1 MTSVHPLSVP
11 SSVAARRGVGYIT
24 SEAQE
29 RPVKLTS
36 HGKPVAVVVSAAEYD
51 EQRRRLREAE
61 LKVLSIAA
69 NLVADRSTMVS
80 ATDAKER
87 LLAAG

>member
-1 MTSVHPLSVP
+1 MTTQPLTM
-11 SSVAARRGVGYIT
+11 SSTVAARRGVGFLT

-51 EQRRRLREAE
+51 EQRRLLRDAE

-69 NLVADRSTMVS
+69 DLVADRSTML
-80 ATDAKER
+80 TIDDARER

>member
-1 MTSVHPLSVP
+1 MAATQPLTM
-11 SSVAARRGVGYIT
+11 SSTVAARRGVGFLT

-51 EQRRRLREAE
+51 EQRRLLRDAE

-69 NLVADRSTMVS
+69 DLVADRSTMLTVDE
-80 ATDAKER
+80 ARER

>member
-1 MTSVHPLSVP
+1 MTTIQPLTM
-11 SSVAARRGVGYIT
+11 SSTVAARRGIGFLT

-51 EQRRRLREAE
+51 EQRRLLRDAE

-69 NLVADRSTMVS
+69 DLVADRSTMLAVDE
-80 ATDAKER
+80 ARER

>member
-1 MTSVHPLSVP
+1 MTTIQPLTM
-11 SSVAARRGVGYIT
+11 SSTVAARRGVGFLT

-51 EQRRRLREAE
+51 EQRRLLRDAE
-61 LKVLSIAA
+61 LKVQSIAA
-69 NLVADRSTMVS
+69 DLVADRSTML
-80 ATDAKER
+80 TIDDARER

>member
-1 MTSVHPLSVP
+1 MTTTQPLTM
-11 SSVAARRGVGYIT
+11 SSTVAARRGVGFLT

-51 EQRRRLREAE
+51 AQRRLLRDAE

-69 NLVADRSTMVS
+69 DLVADRSTMLAVDE
-80 ATDAKER
+80 ARER

>member
-1 MTSVHPLSVP
+1 MTTQPLTM
-11 SSVAARRGVGYIT
+11 SSTVAARRGVGFLT
-24 SEAQE
+24 SEAQD

-51 EQRRRLREAE
+51 EQRRLLRDAE

-69 NLVADRSTMVS
+69 DLVADRSTMLAVDE
-80 ATDAKER
+80 ARER

>member
-1 MTSVHPLSVP
+1 MTTIQPLTM
-11 SSVAARRGVGYIT
+11 SSTVAARRGVGFLT

-51 EQRRRLREAE
+51 EQRRLLRDAE

-69 NLVADRSTMVS
+69 DLVANRSTML
-80 ATDAKER
+80 TIDDARER

>member
-1 MTSVHPLSVP
+1 MTTQPLTM
-11 SSVAARRGVGYIT
+11 SSTVAARRGVGFLT
-24 SEAQE
+24 SEAQD

-51 EQRRRLREAE
+51 EQRRLLRDAE

-69 NLVADRSTMVS
+69 DLVADRSTMLGVDE
-80 ATDAKER
+80 ARER

>member
-1 MTSVHPLSVP
+1 M
-11 SSVAARRGVGYIT
+11 
-24 SEAQE
+24 
-29 RPVKLTS
+29 KLTS

-51 EQRRRLREAE
+51 EQRRLLRDAE

-69 NLVADRSTMVS
+69 DLVADRSTML
-80 ATDAKER
+80 TIDDARER

>member
-1 MTSVHPLSVP
+1 MTQLLSM
-11 SSVAARRGVGYIT
+11 SSTVAARRGVGFLT

-36 HGKPVAVVVSAAEYD
+36 HGKPVAVVLSAAEYD
-51 EQRRRLREAE
+51 EQRRLLREAE
-61 LKVLSIAA
+61 QKVVSLAA
-69 NLVADRSTMVS
+69 NLVADRSTMLS
-80 ATDAKER
+80 AAEAKER

>member
-1 MTSVHPLSVP
+1 MTTIQPLTM
-11 SSVAARRGVGYIT
+11 SSTVAARRGVGFLT

-51 EQRRRLREAE
+51 EQRRLLRDAE

-69 NLVADRSTMVS
+69 DLVADRSTMLAVDE
-80 ATDAKER
+80 ARER

>member
-1 MTSVHPLSVP
+1 MTQLLSM
-11 SSVAARRGVGYIT
+11 SSTVAARRGVGFLT

-36 HGKPVAVVVSAAEYD
+36 HGKPVAVVLSAAEYD
-51 EQRRRLREAE
+51 EQRRLLREAE
-61 LKVLSIAA
+61 QKVLSLAA
-69 NLVADRSTMVS
+69 NLIADRSTMLS
-80 ATDAKER
+80 AAEAKDR

>member
-1 MTSVHPLSVP
+1 MTTTQPLTM
-11 SSVAARRGVGYIT
+11 SSTVAARRGVGFLT

-51 EQRRRLREAE
+51 EQRRLLRDAE

-69 NLVADRSTMVS
+69 DLVADRSTMLAVDE
-80 ATDAKER
+80 ARER

>member
-1 MTSVHPLSVP
+1 MTTIQPLTM
-11 SSVAARRGVGYIT
+11 SSTVAARRGVGFLT

-51 EQRRRLREAE
+51 EQRRLLRDAE

-69 NLVADRSTMVS
+69 DLVADRSTMLTVDE
-80 ATDAKER
+80 ARER